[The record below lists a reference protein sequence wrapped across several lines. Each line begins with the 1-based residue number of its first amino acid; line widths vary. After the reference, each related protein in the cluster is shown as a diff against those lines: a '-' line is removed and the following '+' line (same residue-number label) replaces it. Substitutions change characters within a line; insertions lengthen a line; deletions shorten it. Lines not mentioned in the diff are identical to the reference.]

1 MSLPQDSDS
10 PPDLEQSEHKKESP
24 EQLHIGGAPEQSEHT
39 KETAEQLNIGRAL
52 EQSEH
57 TKETPEQLNIGITPE
72 ETESDSPPEQT
83 DPSKE
88 KTEQSV
94 TAHQLET
101 VITPEH
107 PIKEMPEPSEP
118 KETPGQPETGEIT
131 PELDLSPKQ
140 TESKETLDSLQK
152 GKF

>member
-1 MSLPQDSDS
+1 MSASADVDAGTMSLPQDSDS
-10 PPDLEQSEHKKESP
+10 PPDLEQSEHTKESP
-24 EQLHIGGAPEQSEHT
+24 EEIKIKEPAVQSEHT
-39 KETAEQLNIGRAL
+39 KETAV
-52 EQSEH
+52 
-57 TKETPEQLNIGITPE
+57 QLNIGITPE
-72 ETESDSPPEQT
+72 QTESNLPTEPT

-94 TAHQLET
+94 TSHQPER
-101 VITPEH
+101 VISPEH

-131 PELDLSPKQ
+131 PESDLSPKQ